1 MPRRAPRRTTPTCNL
16 EGENGAQAG
25 ATTAGEYTERFAAL
39 DRLLSNALP
48 ELTDFEAVA
57 EAVDPASA
65 ERRKPA
71 RTRTREGRRKAGSAP
86 QQPLWLDRFGL
97 RFVHVSVGVGV
108 VVTVIMIVL
117 VARQQ
122 RRSGP
127 TSVARRAAADYAQL
141 SKVL

>member
-25 ATTAGEYTERFAAL
+25 VTTAGEYTERFAAL

-71 RTRTREGRRKAGSAP
+71 RIRTRAGRRKAGSAS
-86 QQPLWLDRFGL
+86 QQPLWLDRVGL
-97 RFVHVSVGVGV
+97 RFAHVSVGLGV

-117 VARQQ
+117 VARQ